1 MVGALLVRRQRVKDV
16 ADRLERGIADVD
28 DVIKRSVLH
37 VPGFRAFPAA
47 ELAIEVLHSL
57 FHHIQLAV
65 RRQLLEEFPGLQ
77 SLTGVV
83 HHGHVVGE
91 NVQILRSTG
100 FAVACLIQKG
110 RIQRHLLVPALA
122 LPHIGGPVC
131 QRLRP
136 ALCPQRA
143 VGPPDLALVGVRREG
158 QLPVLYGVHDL
169 RNPAFQGGLRAHHR
183 ADRLADLFTR
193 CIPLRHRGRPN
204 RSRRLAHLPILPPA
218 GSARTLLQN
227 R

>member
-16 ADRLERGIADVD
+16 ADRLERGIADGD
-28 DVIKRSVLH
+28 DVIKRSVLR

-47 ELAIEVLHSL
+47 ELAIEVLHGL
-57 FHHIQLAV
+57 FRHIQLAV

-110 RIQRHLLVPALA
+110 RPPAPPA
-122 LPHIGGPVC
+122 RPRTCPPAHRQSSLPAPS
-131 QRLRP
+131 P
-136 ALCPQRA
+136 S
-143 VGPPDLALVGVRREG
+143 
-158 QLPVLYGVHDL
+158 
-169 RNPAFQGGLRAHHR
+169 
-183 ADRLADLFTR
+183 
-193 CIPLRHRGRPN
+193 PLSAACRW
-204 RSRRLAHLPILPPA
+204 PA
-218 GSARTLLQN
+218 GSGSGWSPA
-227 R
+227 